1 LHSGHFRETK
11 GHGRRRFGT
20 PGRQCCVALRA
31 RFFPGHHGPSVQDD
45 DMNKMELVDHI
56 ASSTDSSKTVAA
68 AALEAALEGIT
79 EALKKGDEVRLVGF
93 GTFSVKQRA
102 ETKGR
107 NPTTGAEIMIPASM
121 NARFKTGASLKAA
134 LNK

>member
-1 LHSGHFRETK
+1 
-11 GHGRRRFGT
+11 
-20 PGRQCCVALRA
+20 
-31 RFFPGHHGPSVQDD
+31 
-45 DMNKMELVDHI
+45 MNKMELVEHI
-56 ASSTDSSKTVAA
+56 ASSTESSKAVAA

-107 NPTTGAEIMIPASM
+107 NPTTGAEITIPASM

>member
-1 LHSGHFRETK
+1 
-11 GHGRRRFGT
+11 
-20 PGRQCCVALRA
+20 
-31 RFFPGHHGPSVQDD
+31 
-45 DMNKMELVDHI
+45 MNKMELVEHI
-56 ASSTDSSKTVAA
+56 ASATDSSKAIAT

-79 EALKKGDEVRLVGF
+79 EALKKGEEVRLVGF

-107 NPTTGAEIMIPASM
+107 NPTTGAEIMIPASQ
-121 NARFKTGASLKAA
+121 NARFKCGAALKAA